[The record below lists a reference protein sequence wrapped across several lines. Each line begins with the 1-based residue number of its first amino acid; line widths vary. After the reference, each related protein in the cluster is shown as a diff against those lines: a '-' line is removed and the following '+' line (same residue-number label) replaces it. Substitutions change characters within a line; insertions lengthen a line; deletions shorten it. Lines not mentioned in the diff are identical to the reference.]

1 MVLLKVTINNVLTL
15 EANDNK
21 NLMWFI
27 DVALAVHADMK
38 SHTGAI
44 FTMIKGEIFSIS
56 TKKKVNIRSSTES
69 DLIGVNDKIARVLW
83 MNHFLEWQVFPVKL
97 NIIYQDN
104 TISINM
110 EDNGKES
117 LRKRTRNLD
126 KLFNVTVL
134 VGLKEVNI

>member
-1 MVLLKVTINNVLTL
+1 
-15 EANDNK
+15 
-21 NLMWFI
+21 
-27 DVALAVHADMK
+27 
-38 SHTGAI
+38 
-44 FTMIKGEIFSIS
+44 
-56 TKKKVNIRSSTES
+56 
-69 DLIGVNDKIARVLW
+69 

-134 VGLKEVNI
+134 VGLKEVNIQSCPTDEMVTGYMTKPLVGKKIKFFRDLIMNLSVKHHRILKQDCFG